1 MKRIITII
9 LMCLPFVAF
18 GQTDYVDRIMSAKE
32 YSIIGDK
39 ITYKEPLEFNTLD
52 EAFSFIGRANRTE
65 NVRIIED
72 KELGIV
78 SYKELDVVRTVSV
91 YGMIFE
97 AKWKGEKRIELTYK
111 PEREDYFGSKEYSSV
126 EEARAVYKVKEAR
139 AVYKAAISINAANV
153 EEARAAY
160 KAAIANATKEYR
172 RYMQPTEEE
181 LRAILKAVK
190 EDCAPNSEIKKITL
204 GGEVR
209 KTIFIAD
216 IYQADIYQADIY
228 QIGNYEID
236 VVKSDGI
243 DLITIYNI
251 PDRILIQ

>member
-18 GQTDYVDRIMSAKE
+18 GQTTDYVDRFIKTDEYEIMANE
-32 YSIIGDK
+32 

-65 NVRIIED
+65 NARIIED

-78 SYKELDVVRTVSV
+78 SYKTLNVIRMVRV

-97 AKWKGEKRIELTYK
+97 ARWVGEKRIELKYK
-111 PEREDYFGSKEYSSV
+111 PEREDYFGSKDYSSV
-126 EEARAVYKVKEAR
+126 EEARD
-139 AVYKAAISINAANV
+139 
-153 EEARAAY
+153 AY
-160 KAAIANATKEYR
+160 KAAIASINAAKEYL

-181 LRAILKAVK
+181 LRAILRAVK
-190 EDCAPNSEIKKITL
+190 EDCAPNSEIKKTTI

-209 KTIFIAD
+209 KTIFIT
-216 IYQADIYQADIY
+216 DIY

-236 VVKSDGI
+236 VAKSDGI

-251 PDRILIQ
+251 SVRI

>member
-18 GQTDYVDRIMSAKE
+18 GQTDYVDRLMKTDE
-32 YSIIGDK
+32 YEIIAGSIY
-39 ITYKEPLEFNTLD
+39 YKEPLEFNTLD
-52 EAFSFIGRANRTE
+52 EVFEFIGNSPKKEKAK
-65 NVRIIED
+65 IAED
-72 KELGIV
+72 EELGIV
-78 SYKELDVVRTVSV
+78 SYKTLDVVRTVSV
-91 YGMIFE
+91 YGMTFE
-97 AKWKGEKRIELTYK
+97 ASWTGEKRIGLKYK
-111 PEREDYFGSKEYSSV
+111 PEREDYFGSKDYSSV
-126 EEARAVYKVKEAR
+126 EEARE
-139 AVYKAAISINAANV
+139 
-153 EEARAAY
+153 AY
-160 KAAIANATKEYR
+160 KAAIKEYR

-190 EDCAPNSEIKKITL
+190 EDCAPNSEIKKTTI

-209 KTIFIAD
+209 KPIFIAD
-216 IYQADIYQADIY
+216 IYQRDIYQADIY

-236 VVKSDGI
+236 VANSDGI

>member
-18 GQTDYVDRIMSAKE
+18 GQTDYVGRFIITDEYEIMAN
-32 YSIIGDK
+32 K

-52 EAFSFIGRANRTE
+52 EVFEFIGNSPKKERAKITE
-65 NVRIIED
+65 DE
-72 KELGIV
+72 ELGIV

-91 YGMIFE
+91 YGMTFE
-97 AKWKGEKRIELTYK
+97 ASWDGGKKIELVYK

-126 EEARAVYKVKEAR
+126 EEARD
-139 AVYKAAISINAANV
+139 
-153 EEARAAY
+153 AY
-160 KAAIANATKEYR
+160 KAAIASINAAKEYL

-181 LRAILKAVK
+181 LRAILRAVK
-190 EDCAPNSEIKKITL
+190 EDCAPNSEIKKTTI

-209 KTIFIAD
+209 KTILI
-216 IYQADIYQADIY
+216 ADIY
-228 QIGNYEID
+228 QIGNYKID

-243 DLITIYNI
+243 NLITIYNI
-251 PDRILIQ
+251 PDRI

>member
-18 GQTDYVDRIMSAKE
+18 GQTDYVDRLIETDEYEIML
-32 YSIIGDK
+32 GK

-52 EAFSFIGRANRTE
+52 EVFEFIGHSPKKEKAKITE
-65 NVRIIED
+65 DE
-72 KELGIV
+72 ELGIV

-91 YGMIFE
+91 YGMTFE
-97 AKWKGEKRIELTYK
+97 ASWAGEKRIELKYK
-111 PEREDYFGSKEYSSV
+111 PEREDYFGSKDYSSV
-126 EEARAVYKVKEAR
+126 EEARE
-139 AVYKAAISINAANV
+139 
-153 EEARAAY
+153 AY
-160 KAAIANATKEYR
+160 KAATSLNAAKEYR

-190 EDCAPNSEIKKITL
+190 EDCAPNSEIKKTTI

-209 KTIFIAD
+209 KPIFIAD
-216 IYQADIYQADIY
+216 IYQRDIYQADIY

-236 VVKSDGI
+236 VVESDGI
-243 DLITIYNI
+243 DFITIYNI
-251 PDRILIQ
+251 PDRI

>member
-18 GQTDYVDRIMSAKE
+18 GQTDYVDRLIKTDGYEIMAN
-32 YSIIGDK
+32 K

-52 EAFSFIGRANRTE
+52 EVFEFIGNSPKKERVKITE
-65 NVRIIED
+65 DE
-72 KELGIV
+72 ELSIV
-78 SYKELDVVRTVSV
+78 SYKELDVVRTVSL

-97 AKWKGEKRIELTYK
+97 ASWVGEKRIELKYK
-111 PEREDYFGSKEYSSV
+111 PEREDYFDSKEYSSV
-126 EEARAVYKVKEAR
+126 EEARD
-139 AVYKAAISINAANV
+139 
-153 EEARAAY
+153 AY
-160 KAAIANATKEYR
+160 KAATSANAAKEHL

-181 LRAILKAVK
+181 LRAILRAVK
-190 EDCAPNSEIKKITL
+190 EDCAPNLEIKKTTI

-209 KTIFIAD
+209 KTILI
-216 IYQADIYQADIY
+216 ADIY

-236 VVKSDGI
+236 AVKSDGI

>member
-18 GQTDYVDRIMSAKE
+18 GQTDYVDRLIKTDEYEIMLDE
-32 YSIIGDK
+32 
-39 ITYKEPLEFNTLD
+39 ITYKEPLEFNTLA

-65 NVRIIED
+65 NARIIED

-78 SYKELDVVRTVSV
+78 SYKTLDVVRTVSV
-91 YGMIFE
+91 YGMTFE
-97 AKWKGEKRIELTYK
+97 ASWAGEKRIELKYK
-111 PEREDYFGSKEYSSV
+111 PEREDYFGSKDYSS
-126 EEARAVYKVKEAR
+126 
-139 AVYKAAISINAANV
+139 V

-160 KAAIANATKEYR
+160 KAATSAIATKEYL

-190 EDCAPNSEIKKITL
+190 EDCAPNSEIKKTTI

-209 KTIFIAD
+209 KPIFIAD
-216 IYQADIYQADIY
+216 IYLRDIYQADIY

-236 VVKSDGI
+236 VANSDGI

>member
-18 GQTDYVDRIMSAKE
+18 GQTTDYVDRFIKTDEYEIMANE
-32 YSIIGDK
+32 

-52 EAFSFIGRANRTE
+52 EVFEFMGNSPKKERAK
-65 NVRIIED
+65 IIED

-78 SYKELDVVRTVSV
+78 SYKELDVVRTVSM

-97 AKWKGEKRIELTYK
+97 AKWTGEKRIGLEYK
-111 PEREDYFGSKEYSSV
+111 PEREDYSSV
-126 EEARAVYKVKEAR
+126 EEARAA
-139 AVYKAAISINAANV
+139 YKATIAANV

-160 KAAIANATKEYR
+160 KATIAREARAAYKATIASITEEYR

-181 LRAILKAVK
+181 LRVILKAVK
-190 EDCAPNSEIKKITL
+190 EDCAPNSEIKKTTI
-204 GGEVR
+204 GDEVR
-209 KTIFIAD
+209 KTI
-216 IYQADIYQADIY
+216 IY

-236 VVKSDGI
+236 AAKSDGI

-251 PDRILIQ
+251 PIMI

>member
-18 GQTDYVDRIMSAKE
+18 GQTDYVDRLIKTDEYEIMANE
-32 YSIIGDK
+32 

-52 EAFSFIGRANRTE
+52 EVFEFIGNSPKKERAKITE
-65 NVRIIED
+65 DE
-72 KELGIV
+72 ELGIV
-78 SYKELDVVRTVSV
+78 SYKTLDVVRTVSV

-97 AKWKGEKRIELTYK
+97 ASWVGEKRIELKYK

-126 EEARAVYKVKEAR
+126 EEARD
-139 AVYKAAISINAANV
+139 
-153 EEARAAY
+153 AY
-160 KAAIANATKEYR
+160 KAAIASINATKEYL

-190 EDCAPNSEIKKITL
+190 EDCAPNSEIKKTTI

-209 KTIFIAD
+209 KTILIT
-216 IYQADIYQADIY
+216 DIY

-243 DLITIYNI
+243 DFITIYNI
-251 PDRILIQ
+251 SVRI

>member
-18 GQTDYVDRIMSAKE
+18 GQTDYVDRLIETDEYVIMANE
-32 YSIIGDK
+32 

-52 EAFSFIGRANRTE
+52 EVFEFIGNSPKKER
-65 NVRIIED
+65 VKIIED
-72 KELGIV
+72 EELGIV
-78 SYKELDVVRTVSV
+78 SYKTLDVVRTVSV

-97 AKWKGEKRIELTYK
+97 AKWTGEKRIGLKYK
-111 PEREDYFGSKEYSSV
+111 PEREDYSS
-126 EEARAVYKVKEAR
+126 
-139 AVYKAAISINAANV
+139 V

-160 KAAIANATKEYR
+160 KAAIAREAWDAYKAAIASITEEYR

-190 EDCAPNSEIKKITL
+190 EDCAPNSEIKKTTI

-209 KTIFIAD
+209 KTI
-216 IYQADIYQADIY
+216 IY

-236 VVKSDGI
+236 AAKSDGI

-251 PDRILIQ
+251 PIMI

>member
-39 ITYKEPLEFNTLD
+39 ITYKEAHAFNTLD
-52 EAFSFIGRANRTE
+52 EVFEFIGNSPKKER
-65 NVRIIED
+65 VKIIED
-72 KELGIV
+72 EELGIV
-78 SYKELDVVRTVSV
+78 SYKELDVARTVSV
-91 YGMIFE
+91 YGMTFE
-97 AKWKGEKRIELTYK
+97 ASWDGGKNIKLAYR

-126 EEARAVYKVKEAR
+126 EEARDA
-139 AVYKAAISINAANV
+139 YKAAISAIV
-153 EEARAAY
+153 TEEY
-160 KAAIANATKEYR
+160 L

-181 LRAILKAVK
+181 LRAILRAVK
-190 EDCAPNSEIKKITL
+190 EDCAPNSEIKKTTI

-209 KTIFIAD
+209 KIILIT
-216 IYQADIYQADIY
+216 DIY

-236 VVKSDGI
+236 VANSDGI

>member
-18 GQTDYVDRIMSAKE
+18 GQTDYVDRFIETDE
-32 YSIIGDK
+32 YE
-39 ITYKEPLEFNTLD
+39 ITVENIYYKEPLEFNRLD

-78 SYKELDVVRTVSV
+78 SYKTLDVVRTVSV
-91 YGMIFE
+91 YGMTFE
-97 AKWKGEKRIELTYK
+97 ASWTGEKRIELKYK
-111 PEREDYFGSKEYSSV
+111 PEREDYFDSKDYSSV
-126 EEARAVYKVKEAR
+126 EEAREA
-139 AVYKAAISINAANV
+139 YKAAISVNGI
-153 EEARAAY
+153 
-160 KAAIANATKEYR
+160 KEYR

-190 EDCAPNSEIKKITL
+190 EDCAPNSEIKKTTI

-209 KTIFIAD
+209 KPIFIAD
-216 IYQADIYQADIY
+216 IYQRDIYQADIY

-236 VVKSDGI
+236 VVESDGI
-243 DLITIYNI
+243 GFITIYNI
-251 PDRILIQ
+251 PDRMLNP

>member
-1 MKRIITII
+1 MRYGQVFIFGIVIAVTFNKYKKYTDMKRIITII

-18 GQTDYVDRIMSAKE
+18 GQTDYVDRLMKTDE
-32 YSIIGDK
+32 YEIIGDE

-52 EAFSFIGRANRTE
+52 EVFEFIGNSPKKEKAK
-65 NVRIIED
+65 IIED
-72 KELGIV
+72 EELGIV
-78 SYKELDVVRTVSV
+78 SYKTLDVVRTVSV

-97 AKWKGEKRIELTYK
+97 ASWTGEKRIELKYK
-111 PEREDYFGSKEYSSV
+111 PEREVGSKDYSSV
-126 EEARAVYKVKEAR
+126 EEARE
-139 AVYKAAISINAANV
+139 
-153 EEARAAY
+153 AY
-160 KAAIANATKEYR
+160 KAAIKECR

-190 EDCAPNSEIKKITL
+190 EDCAPNSEIKKTTI

-209 KTIFIAD
+209 KPIFIAD
-216 IYQADIYQADIY
+216 RYQRDIYQADIY

-236 VVKSDGI
+236 VAKSDGI

-251 PDRILIQ
+251 PDWILIQ

>member
-9 LMCLPFVAF
+9 LICLPFVAF
-18 GQTDYVDRIMSAKE
+18 GQTDYVDRLIKTDEYEIMVDE
-32 YSIIGDK
+32 

-52 EAFSFIGRANRTE
+52 EVFEFIGNSPKKERAKITE
-65 NVRIIED
+65 DE
-72 KELGIV
+72 ELGIV
-78 SYKELDVVRTVSV
+78 SYKTLDVVRTVSV

-97 AKWKGEKRIELTYK
+97 AKWTGEKRIGLEYK
-111 PEREDYFGSKEYSSV
+111 PEREDYFGSKDYSSV
-126 EEARAVYKVKEAR
+126 EEARE
-139 AVYKAAISINAANV
+139 
-153 EEARAAY
+153 AY
-160 KAAIANATKEYR
+160 KAATSAIVEGARGARGARGAYKAETSANAEKEYR

-190 EDCAPNSEIKKITL
+190 EDCAPNSEIKKTTI
-204 GGEVR
+204 GDEVR
-209 KTIFIAD
+209 KPIFIT
-216 IYQADIYQADIY
+216 DIY

-236 VVKSDGI
+236 AAKSDGI

>member
-18 GQTDYVDRIMSAKE
+18 GQTTDYVDRIIETPE
-32 YSIIGDK
+32 YKIMLNE

-65 NVRIIED
+65 NARIIED

-91 YGMIFE
+91 YGMTFE
-97 AKWKGEKRIELTYK
+97 ASWAGEKRIELKYK
-111 PEREDYFGSKEYSSV
+111 PEREDYFGSKDYSSV
-126 EEARAVYKVKEAR
+126 EEAREA
-139 AVYKAAISINAANV
+139 YKAAIS
-153 EEARAAY
+153 
-160 KAAIANATKEYR
+160 AIATKEYL

-190 EDCAPNSEIKKITL
+190 EDCAPNSEIKKTTL
-204 GGEVR
+204 VGEVR
-209 KTIFIAD
+209 KTIISVD
-216 IYQADIYQADIY
+216 TY
-228 QIGNYEID
+228 QIGNYEIE
-236 VVKSDGI
+236 VVESDGI

-251 PDRILIQ
+251 PDRI